1 MDPSEFNF
9 KLVIA
14 VRTDLG
20 MSRGKI
26 AVQVGHASV
35 MASENVRTMR
45 RSWWKTWIEEGQ
57 CKVAVKVKSKE
68 ELFELKQKA
77 NRLGLSTTVVQDRGL
92 TEVAPGTVTCVGIG
106 PGPAELVDR
115 VTGSLRLL

>member
-1 MDPSEFNF
+1 LDPSEFNF